1 MGALP
6 VVQDIMDIKADLLLK
21 SSQTSL
27 DITNT
32 NIGTIGSLTT
42 TNKSS
47 LVDAINENV
56 STIADMVHQPA
67 LDLVNTQLTNNTT
80 RITDIVIYNLKNEKL
95 VAEPDYTLAMQ
106 RIAGAIQDGDT
117 LLVPKGTYNITSE
130 IVFTNIRNF
139 NIDCKGLIQANNCN
153 GIRLYNC
160 WGVNGTI
167 RIQNNVVN
175 WTDVYSGFTL
185 DQSYY
190 CTLTIKEIRNF
201 QRGLVLT
208 SSSATADGTAYNN
221 FKIETLK
228 NNKYHLYINPSNG
241 GFVTEN
247 SFFGGRYGNDS
258 ATYPSLTGSYGVYM
272 INTSSNYI
280 NNMRFYSPCFE
291 SLKNGMLLNCYAC
304 SIVNPRFEVVDDNHL
319 SGTLFQSTVIGGY
332 SGATILDTTKI
343 HLDSQSRNN
352 MFLGKYGATD
362 VTFTTESSYGGFGFR
377 NYSGDGAMLGYFKHN
392 VTLNTVTYTDSAG
405 LAQTFNKQFEGSV
418 IPITGTYRVNA
429 VVWNT
434 NITSGQPM
442 GWVCKTKGTCGTLSS
457 VTATGTTGLNTMTVN
472 TVAGLYVGAN
482 ILIGG
487 VFYVVQNINGLIIA
501 LTSNLTTTF
510 TNSAVT
516 YSATAWQAMPN
527 YV

>member
-221 FKIETLK
+221 FKI
-228 NNKYHLYINPSNG
+228 
-241 GFVTEN
+241 
-247 SFFGGRYGNDS
+247 
-258 ATYPSLTGSYGVYM
+258 
-272 INTSSNYI
+272 
-280 NNMRFYSPCFE
+280 
-291 SLKNGMLLNCYAC
+291 
-304 SIVNPRFEVVDDNHL
+304 
-319 SGTLFQSTVIGGY
+319 
-332 SGATILDTTKI
+332 
-343 HLDSQSRNN
+343 
-352 MFLGKYGATD
+352 
-362 VTFTTESSYGGFGFR
+362 
-377 NYSGDGAMLGYFKHN
+377 
-392 VTLNTVTYTDSAG
+392 
-405 LAQTFNKQFEGSV
+405 
-418 IPITGTYRVNA
+418 
-429 VVWNT
+429 
-434 NITSGQPM
+434 
-442 GWVCKTKGTCGTLSS
+442 
-457 VTATGTTGLNTMTVN
+457 
-472 TVAGLYVGAN
+472 
-482 ILIGG
+482 
-487 VFYVVQNINGLIIA
+487 
-501 LTSNLTTTF
+501 
-510 TNSAVT
+510 
-516 YSATAWQAMPN
+516 
-527 YV
+527 